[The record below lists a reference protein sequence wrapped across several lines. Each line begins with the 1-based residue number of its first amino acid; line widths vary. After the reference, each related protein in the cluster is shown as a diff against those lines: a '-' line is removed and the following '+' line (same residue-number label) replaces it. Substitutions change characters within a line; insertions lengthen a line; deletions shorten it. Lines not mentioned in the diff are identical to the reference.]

1 VSAVSIS
8 RRARDPLV
16 AWLAALLCLCLV
28 LGAAAGYNPKY
39 ALYAAVGIAFVI
51 VVFCDLTVG
60 VALYAGLTFLDNLA
74 SGGAASLDKVIG
86 VLLFASWAA
95 RSMAARRQ
103 AGQPLLSRHPA
114 FFAWLAV
121 FVAWSALSL
130 IWAVDSSVTQT
141 TLLQDVL
148 EILLI
153 PIVYGAIN
161 SRRDLVIVLSGLL
174 IGAAASAAY
183 GIAHPVPA
191 GAAFDAGRLA
201 GTLGDANEEAAALVG
216 AIVIAGGLS
225 LIARRSRFLKLL
237 IATTILLS
245 VIGIIQTL
253 SRSGLIAFGVALL
266 AAVVVGGRWRRTA
279 AIASAV
285 GIVGIVGYFV
295 LFAPASS
302 VSRVTSS
309 NSTGRND
316 IWRIG
321 LRMFAANPVLGV
333 GAGNFQQ
340 ASAQYLERP
349 GLVTAAAF
357 VIVTPKVAH
366 NIYIE
371 ELATLGV
378 PGLLLMCGI
387 FVGGI
392 SIALRAAHIFERV
405 GDLELELVTRSLIV
419 CLIAFLASDFF
430 ISGFLNKQLWLVI
443 ALLPVVLRLA
453 QRRPGIRLE
462 PV

>member
-1 VSAVSIS
+1 MSAVSIS
-8 RRARDPLV
+8 RRSRDPLV
-16 AWLAALLCLCLV
+16 GWVAALVCLCLV
-28 LGAAAGYNPKY
+28 LGGAAGYNPKY
-39 ALYAAVGIAFVI
+39 AIVAAIGIAFVI
-51 VVFCDLTVG
+51 VVFSDLTVAI
-60 VALYAGLTFLDNLA
+60 ALYAALTFSDEL
-74 SGGAASLDKVIG
+74 GGIDKVIG
-86 VLLFASWAA
+86 VLLLASWAA
-95 RSMAARRQ
+95 RSMSGRRQ

-114 FFAWLAV
+114 FFVWLAV

-130 IWAVDSSVTQT
+130 IWATDPSI
-141 TLLQDVL
+141 TLRTVFQDVL
-148 EILLI
+148 QILLI
-153 PIVYGAIN
+153 PIVYGAVN

-174 IGAAASAAY
+174 IGAIVSAAY

-191 GAAFDAGRLA
+191 GTAFDAGRVA

-225 LIARRSRFLKLL
+225 LIARGSRVLRL
-237 IATTILLS
+237 IIAATILLS
-245 VIGIIQTL
+245 VIGIVETL
-253 SRSGLIAFGVALL
+253 SRSGLIAFGVGLL

-279 AIASAV
+279 AIASIV
-285 GIVGIVGYFV
+285 GIVGIAGYFL

-302 VSRVTSS
+302 TSRVTSS
-309 NSTGRND
+309 NTTGRSD
-316 IWRIG
+316 VWHVG

-340 ASAQYLERP
+340 ASSHYLERP

-357 VIVTPKVAH
+357 FIVTPKVAH

-392 SIALRAAHIFERV
+392 SIALRAAHIFERS
-405 GDLELELVTRSLIV
+405 GDLELELMTRSLIV

-430 ISGFLNKQLWLVI
+430 ISGLLNKQLWLVI
-443 ALLPVVLRLA
+443 ALFPVALKLA
-453 QRRPGIRLE
+453 HQRPGVRLE